1 MKKSKSPK
9 KAMSGGKMVH
19 GPATKLPMGKGK

>member
-9 KAMSGGKMVH
+9 KAMSGSKMVG